1 MAISNHL
8 QQSMIISIKNDVFRV
23 ESCMKVTTPKGAP
36 FIKTTL
42 KNLTTNKVVEKNFK
56 LDQTIKEV
64 SLTQKQME
72 FLYLEGKDY
81 LFLDIDSLEQVLIPK
96 GVIESKSNYLK
107 EGVEVTASFYGEK
120 VFTVDLPQFLE
131 LMVSRVEDEEGAT
144 AVAGGNRMALLETG
158 AKVEV
163 PSFVELGDIIK
174 VDTRTDEYIQRV

>member
-8 QQSMIISIKNDVFRV
+8 QPGMIISIKNDVFRV
-23 ESCMKVTTPKGAP
+23 EACMKVTAPKGAP

-42 KNLTTNKVVEKNFK
+42 KNLTNNKTVEKNFK

-64 SLTQKQME
+64 ALTQRQLE

-96 GVIESKSNYLK
+96 QVIESKANYLK
-107 EGVEVTASFYGEK
+107 EGVDVTASFYGEK

-144 AVAGGNRMALLETG
+144 SVAGGNRMALLETG

>member
-8 QQSMIISIKNDVFRV
+8 QPGMIISIKNDVFRV
-23 ESCMKVTTPKGAP
+23 ESCMKVTAPKGAP
-36 FIKTTL
+36 FMKTTL
-42 KNLTTNKVVEKNFK
+42 KNLTNNKTVEKNFK

-64 SLTQKQME
+64 ALNQRQLE

-96 GVIESKSNYLK
+96 QVIESKANYLK
-107 EGVEVTASFYGEK
+107 EGVEVTASFYGDK

-131 LMVSRVEDEEGAT
+131 LMVSRVEDEEGAVS
-144 AVAGGNRMALLETG
+144 VAGGNRMALLETG
-158 AKVEV
+158 ARVEV

-174 VDTRTDEYIQRV
+174 VDTRTDEYIQRA

>member
-8 QQSMIISIKNDVFRV
+8 QPGMIISIKNDVFRV
-23 ESCMKVTTPKGAP
+23 ESCMKVTAPKGAP
-36 FIKTTL
+36 FMKTTL
-42 KNLTTNKVVEKNFK
+42 KNLTNNKTVEKNFK

-64 SLTQKQME
+64 ALNQRQLE

-96 GVIESKSNYLK
+96 QVIESKANYLK
-107 EGVEVTASFYGEK
+107 EGVEVTASFYGDK

-131 LMVSRVEDEEGAT
+131 LMVSRVEDEEGAVS
-144 AVAGGNRMALLETG
+144 VAGGNRMALLETG
-158 AKVEV
+158 ARVEV